1 MKGCAVNRSAWARSH
16 IYSVAPK
23 SSPQSSPTRLS
34 LLQRSRSMTKTRKR
48 SKTTSGSPQSLL
60 NFLTTTSNDIKVIL
74 ENPAVKR
81 KKDVQSGKFLHKN
94 LKNSHKSCSELRY
107 RPYGKA
113 TKAAEQ
119 THDSE
124 AYMND
129 SVRALFS
136 DISRYTEMI
145 NEDHVK
151 NTMQTRNLTQYY
163 TTPQHNMYATEEAVT
178 HPDRMFNP
186 VEPRVPYVDPIHCP
200 TYHEAATPMTPWE
213 LEPEHTTLADIGDF
227 DGLLSYLSDDSLD
240 STNSSDLEPDYS
252 LFQ

>member
-1 MKGCAVNRSAWARSH
+1 
-16 IYSVAPK
+16 
-23 SSPQSSPTRLS
+23 
-34 LLQRSRSMTKTRKR
+34 MTKTKKR
-48 SKTTSGSPQSLL
+48 SKTTSGNPQSLL

-74 ENPAVKR
+74 ENPTVKR
-81 KKDVQSGKFLHKN
+81 KKVVQSGKFLHKN

-113 TKAAEQ
+113 TKANEQ

-136 DISRYTEMI
+136 DISRYTEII
-145 NEDHVK
+145 NEEQVK
-151 NTMQTRNLTQYY
+151 NAMQARKLTHYG
-163 TTPQHNMYATEEAVT
+163 TPQHNLYSSCEET
-178 HPDRMFNP
+178 LTRPDRMLNFAEPMIPYIDP
-186 VEPRVPYVDPIHCP
+186 VYHRTHHDDNTLLAPWHLDHDDP
-200 TYHEAATPMTPWE
+200 TA
-213 LEPEHTTLADIGDF
+213 LDISDF

-240 STNSSDLEPDYS
+240 SPSSSDLEPDYS

>member
-1 MKGCAVNRSAWARSH
+1 
-16 IYSVAPK
+16 
-23 SSPQSSPTRLS
+23 
-34 LLQRSRSMTKTRKR
+34 MTKTRKR

-119 THDSE
+119 SHDSE

-151 NTMQTRNLTQYY
+151 NTMQTRNLTHYY
-163 TTPQHNMYATEEAVT
+163 GTPHHNMYSTEEALA
-178 HPDRMFNP
+178 HPNRMYP
-186 VEPRVPYVDPIHCP
+186 VETRIPYVNPTHCP
-200 TYHEAATPMTPWE
+200 MHHEDALPMTPWV
-213 LEPEHTTLADIGDF
+213 LEPEHSTLDIGDF

>member
-1 MKGCAVNRSAWARSH
+1 
-16 IYSVAPK
+16 
-23 SSPQSSPTRLS
+23 
-34 LLQRSRSMTKTRKR
+34 MTKTRKR

-74 ENPAVKR
+74 ENPTVKR

-107 RPYGKA
+107 RPYGKT

-119 THDSE
+119 SHDSE

-136 DISRYTEMI
+136 DVSRYTELI

-151 NTMQTRNLTQYY
+151 NAMQARKPCYHA
-163 TTPQHNMYATEEAVT
+163 TPQDNMYASEILTYPNRT
-178 HPDRMFNP
+178 SNS
-186 VEPRVPYVDPIHCP
+186 VEPRTPCIEPIYCP
-200 TYHEAATPMTPWE
+200 TNPECAITPWQ
-213 LEPEHTTLADIGDF
+213 LEPDQSTLDISDF

>member
-1 MKGCAVNRSAWARSH
+1 
-16 IYSVAPK
+16 
-23 SSPQSSPTRLS
+23 
-34 LLQRSRSMTKTRKR
+34 MTKTRKR
-48 SKTTSGSPQSLL
+48 SKATPGSPQSLL

-74 ENPAVKR
+74 ENPTVKR

-107 RPYGKA
+107 RPYGKT

-119 THDSE
+119 QQQDSE

-145 NEDHVK
+145 NEGQVK
-151 NTMQTRNLTQYY
+151 STMQTRNMTHYY
-163 TTPQHNMYATEEAVT
+163 TTPQHSLYTCGETVSAHPNMAY
-178 HPDRMFNP
+178 HR
-186 VEPRVPYVDPIHCP
+186 VDPRLPCAEPVHYP
-200 TYHEAATPMTPWE
+200 THHESTVAMTSWQW
-213 LEPEHTTLADIGDF
+213 EPEHTTLDHSDF
-227 DGLLSYLSDDSLD
+227 DGLLSYLSDDSID
-240 STNSSDLEPDYS
+240 STNSNDLEPDYS

>member
-1 MKGCAVNRSAWARSH
+1 
-16 IYSVAPK
+16 
-23 SSPQSSPTRLS
+23 
-34 LLQRSRSMTKTRKR
+34 MTKTRKR

-119 THDSE
+119 SNDSE

-136 DISRYTEMI
+136 DISRYTEI
-145 NEDHVK
+145 ISEDHVK
-151 NTMQTRNLTQYY
+151 NTMQTRNFTHHYA
-163 TTPQHNMYATEEAVT
+163 TPQYNMYATEEALT
-178 HPDRMFNP
+178 HPDRTFNP
-186 VEPRVPYVDPIHCP
+186 VEPRVSYIDPIHCP
-200 TYHEAATPMTPWE
+200 THHEDALPMTPWQ
-213 LEPEHTTLADIGDF
+213 LEPEHSALDIGDDF